1 MGEIVGNL
9 PVTDGDGKPPEDTST
24 PRGDTASSRFNSTF
38 MKHQALSS
46 MVTGKRQIT
55 SGVRNFNLGSINSD
69 HVTGGALD
77 LVGQNLGQY
86 KTAVESNG
94 GFAEFHGVNAARH
107 LHVVPNARASGDTST
122 AVSVGSVGQDG
133 SAVSTSSTNNYS
145 ININGYNKNPQ
156 QLAAEV
162 LALIK
167 ANERSITER
176 R

>member
-1 MGEIVGNL
+1 
-9 PVTDGDGKPPEDTST
+9 
-24 PRGDTASSRFNSTF
+24 
-38 MKHQALSS
+38 

-55 SGVRNFNLGSINSD
+55 SGMRNFNLGSINSD

-86 KTAVESNG
+86 KSTVEANG
-94 GFAEFHGVNAARH
+94 GFAEFHGVNASRH
-107 LHVVPNARASGDTST
+107 LHVVPSAAASGDTST
-122 AVSVGSVGQDG
+122 AVSVGSSPRSESGG
-133 SAVSTSSTNNYS
+133 AGGSTNNYS

-167 ANERSITER
+167 SNDRSITER

>member
-1 MGEIVGNL
+1 
-9 PVTDGDGKPPEDTST
+9 
-24 PRGDTASSRFNSTF
+24 
-38 MKHQALSS
+38 
-46 MVTGKRQIT
+46 
-55 SGVRNFNLGSINSD
+55 
-69 HVTGGALD
+69 LD

-133 SAVSTSSTNNYS
+133 SAVSASSTNNYS